1 MYPLYSIAPEH
12 PAFPAPGTVVYA
24 SVTVEPKTAHIFPLV
39 DENQNEYPLEQD
51 TATFINS
58 STSTGAPPD
67 ALIDGDED
75 RDTEDEGDRDAE
87 GLAEAEA
94 LGEREDEGERDCEA
108 EGESEEEGLFDCDA
122 DGERDKEDDAEGD
135 EEEEG
140 ERDEMIDSLVSFWR
154 TLVSPG
160 VLWRSNPTHSAT
172 EPATPENLES
182 ESPLSWSRIMEDFIY
197 IVY

>member
-12 PAFPAPGTVVYA
+12 PAVPAPGDVVYA
-24 SVTVEPKTAHIFPLV
+24 SVTVEPKTANIFPLV
-39 DENQNEYPLEQD
+39 DENQNEYPLEQA

-58 STSTGAPPD
+58 STSTGVPTEALTEADGERD
-67 ALIDGDED
+67 ADGLL
-75 RDTEDEGDRDAE
+75 EDEGLPD
-87 GLAEAEA
+87 AEA
-94 LGEREDEGERDCEA
+94 LGDCEDEGERDCEA
-108 EGESEEEGLFDCDA
+108 
-122 DGERDKEDDAEGD
+122 DGEREEDGLIDCED
-135 EEEEG
+135 EG
-140 ERDEMIDSLVSFWR
+140 EGEGEKVIDSLVSFWR

-172 EPATPENLES
+172 DPATPENLES